1 MYYAQQ
7 VCQECGKCAG
17 SFNGDETE
25 ESMDE
30 FDCND
35 ECSDDQ
41 KMTVLNLISASTSSE
56 CATLM
61 AITMNEDSDGPT
73 DDQICGCLSSGHDFS
88 SISSY
93 NCKMSCEDVQDVSVY
108 VAGNG
113 TCSGSDSKCND
124 PCPVG
129 YFKDATYDTMCIG
142 DNWNGNYCSLC
153 GGDNGGWVMDPCSI
167 ISGETTDSTG
177 GAETTESAE
186 CKEVLL
192 DESKYLYFVC
202 ANMDYNGLTRAEVC
216 PNLGTDYW
224 SHLTPEQV
232 ISVQDCCC
240 QEYEE
245 SLMSE
250 EETATNFL
258 QQVVDSS
265 SSAGDLVIL
274 GFAAIGVFAMFA
286 TAYRMLKKDD
296 DYNLISEED
305 L

>member
-1 MYYAQQ
+1 MYYAKQ
-7 VCQECGKCAG
+7 VCQECGQCAG
-17 SFNGDETE
+17 SSNGDETE

-73 DDQICGCLSSGHDFS
+73 DDQICGCLSSGHAFS

-167 ISGETTDSTG
+167 ISGETTDSPG

-192 DESKYLYFVC
+192 DASKYLYFVC

-224 SHLTPEQV
+224 SQLTPEQV

-274 GFAAIGVFAMFA
+274 GFAAIGVFAIFA
-286 TAYRMLKKDD
+286 SAYRMLKKDD
-296 DYNLISEED
+296 EYNLISEED